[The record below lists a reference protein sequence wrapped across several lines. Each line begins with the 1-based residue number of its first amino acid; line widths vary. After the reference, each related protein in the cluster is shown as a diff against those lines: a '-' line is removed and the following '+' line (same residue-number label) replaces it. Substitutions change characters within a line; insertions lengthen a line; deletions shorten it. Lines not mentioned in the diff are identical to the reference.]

1 MTIALATAWN
11 PRGEF
16 SRFETLHPRLLEE
29 YVGMAISLPPEV
41 DPQLAKKMNALP
53 RVDTVVTEHWSHG
66 RYMALKLVEEIGAT
80 HVQYADFDRLL
91 RWVET
96 YPDEWKY
103 VLKQAQE
110 VDCLILGRSPDA
122 YQTHPK
128 ALVETE
134 AISNLVV
141 SSLLGR
147 TMDISAGSKCFSKH
161 ACRTI
166 LANSVPGNALGTD
179 AEWPIIM
186 KHSDFT
192 VNYLEVDGLEWESA
206 DRYQD
211 KAADRYSQET
221 AATIYDADP
230 ENWSR
235 RVAIAMEIVKVG
247 FDTINSKLTAKPA
260 TGNRGDC

>member
-1 MTIALATAWN
+1 MTIALASAWN

-16 SRFETLHPRLLEE
+16 SRFETLHPWLLEE
-29 YVGMAISLPPEV
+29 YVGMAISLPPDT
-41 DPQLAKKMNALP
+41 DPQLARKISALP
-53 RVDTVVTEHWSHG
+53 RVGTIVTEHWSHG

-96 YPDEWKY
+96 YPEEWKH

-110 VDCLILGRSPDA
+110 VDCLILGRSPAA

-134 AISNLVV
+134 AISNMVV
-141 SSLLGR
+141 SFLLGR
-147 TMDISAGSKCFSKH
+147 TLDVSAGSKCFSKD

-186 KHSDFT
+186 KHSGFT

-221 AATIYDADP
+221 AATRYDADP

-247 FDTINSKLTAKPA
+247 LDTIDSNLSTKSD
-260 TGNRGDC
+260 TGNRIDC